1 MALTIDEKR
10 AIIAY
15 RIQKSDAAMLEA
27 RDNAVLKH
35 WSLVANR
42 LYYAVFHMASALM
55 VDKGFTTKSHAGLI
69 CLLGQEFV
77 VRGLLAK
84 EDVRLASRL
93 LNMRQAGD
101 YDDMFDWGEED
112 VAPLFP
118 KTEVLL
124 QKMKELVSLH
134 KDI

>member
-77 VRGLLAK
+77 VRGLLTK